1 MIFAIKYYIL
11 KLNFTFRIKIRNIT
25 GGIMKKAFTLAE
37 VLITLG
43 IIGVVAALTIP
54 NLISHYQKEKTVTQ
68 LKKNFSLANQAIMLA
83 VADHGDYLGW
93 ESVDEIGE
101 NAYFDKYWKPY
112 FKGITLCTNKNI
124 CQYEQRGG
132 NLSSFYYLNG
142 NESRITAVYGG
153 RSTIMLP
160 DGTILINFSSY
171 ATSKVSWFYID
182 INGTEKPNTYGKDV
196 FIFEKNEKGLLEPR
210 CNNYTKEQV
219 NQNCSKS
226 GTGECCAKRIMNDN
240 WKITQNYPW

>member
-1 MIFAIKYYIL
+1 
-11 KLNFTFRIKIRNIT
+11 
-25 GGIMKKAFTLAE
+25 
-37 VLITLG
+37 
-43 IIGVVAALTIP
+43 
-54 NLISHYQKEKTVTQ
+54 
-68 LKKNFSLANQAIMLA
+68 MLA

-153 RSTIMLP
+153 RSTIMLQ

-171 ATSKVSWFYID
+171 GTSKVSWFYID
-182 INGTEKPNTYGKDV
+182 INGTE
-196 FIFEKNEKGLLEPR
+196 
-210 CNNYTKEQV
+210 
-219 NQNCSKS
+219 NQTPTVKMFLSLRKMKKVYLNQGATIIQRNK
-226 GTGECCAKRIMNDN
+226 
-240 WKITQNYPW
+240 